1 MSIEVEIIQNKE
13 HVEAIV
19 SGDYDIQ
26 EAIEKFQVI
35 LSACQIAG
43 LKKILIDFREL
54 HGDIFAVQKVM
65 YTHQVID
72 QVKNYFASEG
82 KDLKFAYVGKA
93 PQVSTNEPGLEIV
106 ENEGMQA
113 IVIEDLDK
121 AFKWLDVIDPEH

>member
-54 HGDIFAVQKVM
+54 HGDIYAVQKIM
-65 YTHQVID
+65 YTQQVVN
-72 QVKNYFASEG
+72 QVKDCFASG
-82 KDLKFAYVGKA
+82 AKDLQFAYVGKA
-93 PQVSTNEPGLEIV
+93 PQVSTYEPGLEVV
-106 ENEGMQA
+106 EREGMQA
-113 IVIEDLDK
+113 ILTGDINE
-121 AFKWLDVIDPEH
+121 AYEWLGVKEA